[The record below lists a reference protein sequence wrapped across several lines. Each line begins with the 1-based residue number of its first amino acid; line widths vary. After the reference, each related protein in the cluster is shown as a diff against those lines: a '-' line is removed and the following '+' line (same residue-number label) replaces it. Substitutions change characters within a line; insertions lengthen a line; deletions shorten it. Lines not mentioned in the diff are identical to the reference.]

1 MITKVP
7 SHSPILWSQGLV
19 AGARRIA
26 IALFVSCLCQITVK
40 TIHFTPK
47 VGEGGG
53 GGGDA
58 VIFIKPLNPNSSTHS
73 LKFILYNHIQVSLVQ
88 SMLI

>member
-7 SHSPILWSQGLV
+7 SHSPISWSQGLV

-26 IALFVSCLCQITVK
+26 IALFISCLCQITVK

-47 VGEGGG
+47 EEG

-58 VIFIKPLNPNSSTHS
+58 LIFIKPLNPNSSTHS